1 MKKRILAF
9 LIAFVLVLCSI
20 TANNSLYVSASNSAN
35 DLVSIAKGELGN
47 GYSKYTKYV
56 GAIDGSYNYAWCA
69 AFVSWCGNQAGVSCI
84 GKTASCY
91 QQYNYMTSHGGTV
104 VDSPQAGDIVFFYC
118 SKCSGLAN
126 NWCHIGI
133 MINSQTSIDGNYT
146 INGVAQVAYDNSYS
160 HYGSLGTKHSD
171 GIRKI
176 YVRPNYGSGAALLPG
191 TVDSTWNVP
200 AYVKASH
207 KIQTYDAWC
216 NAESGHYIDP
226 GDNCYVEAVYTN
238 GFARVRYPISSGDRW
253 AYAKAGDFE
262 LSKKVTDKV
271 NLRVWFSDTKMGNAT
286 TEFMAGQ
293 WMYLCYELTYASTGA
308 RIGNN
313 NGVAYS
319 VIQKIYDTDEQV
331 VSNCTYDND
340 NNWIAFKPDKAGRYA
355 GGVSAL
361 GGLSVEQSVYVN
373 VNYDVT
379 VKSDP
384 ESLHLTLN
392 SNDSAVIRFVGEG
405 ACPGSKYYIVDWDKS
420 ALEAGW
426 VDWEGDVRPLNVKAL
441 KTGTYKLQVG
451 YVDGYTNNVLKTI
464 YVDVTVDCSHKWGDW
479 ILMSEATCTT
489 DGSEKRTCATCG
501 AEESRTIAKTGH
513 NYTTAVVAPTCDSSG
528 YTMHRCKTCGY
539 SYKDAYKDAIGHT
552 FDAWTVTKAVTCVS
566 DGVRSRRCSTCGKCE
581 TETMKS
587 TGHSYVAKV
596 VKPTCT
602 EIGYTLHTCSGCG
615 ISYKDAYTDKT
626 DHSYSG
632 WLMTKADTC
641 TEAGEETRYC
651 TNCYTKETRAIEPKG
666 HRYSSEWTVDKEPT
680 CTEEGVKSHHCV
692 VCGSQTKKTAIAKT
706 AHIYDEGTVVKEP
719 TTTAEGLNIFI
730 CINCGNTKTEK
741 IAKLPSKKNGL
752 LKASDGK
759 YYYYKDGK
767 IQKNYTGFVRKG
779 SSQFYVKNGVW
790 KTNVNGMIRHSNGY
804 YYYVR
809 TGIIRTNFTG
819 FMLKSGKRYYFNKGI
834 WRSKYTGIVT
844 VSGKRYYVVKGIRYT
859 GTGTVK
865 VGRKTYKVVNG
876 LVR

>member
-1 MKKRILAF
+1 MMRKNRRIWMS
-9 LIAFVLVLCSI
+9 V
-20 TANNSLYVSASNSAN
+20 
-35 DLVSIAKGELGN
+35 VSILLIVCMVLPADIPAYAGANFNMNFSLSGN
-47 GYSKYTKYV
+47 GADDIIAV
-56 GAIDGSYNYAWCA
+56 ARA
-69 AFVSWCGNQAGVSCI
+69 QI
-84 GKTASCY
+84 GKT
-91 QQYNYMTSHGGTV
+91 
-104 VDSPQAGDIVFFYC
+104 GDQLAYTDQWCAMFVGDC
-118 SKCSGLAN
+118 ARLAN
-126 NWCHIGI
+126 QSSVIPYNSNCVQLQNAVLNAGGRQVSISEAQKGDLVFYGTNGGSHVEIVYAHSGSTISSIGG
-133 MINSQTSIDGNYT
+133 NSGDKSSYKTRMVRDHATQTMT
-146 INGVAQVAYDNSYS
+146 I
-160 HYGSLGTKHSD
+160 TKV
-171 GIRKI
+171 I
-176 YVRPNYGSGAALLPG
+176 RPNYSSTPALLPG

-501 AEESRTIAKTGH
+501 AEESRTIVKTGH
-513 NYTTAVVAPTCDSSG
+513 DYTTAVVAPTCDSSG

-552 FDAWTVTKAVTCVS
+552 FGAWTVTKAVTCVS

-581 TETMKS
+581 TETVES

-596 VKPTCT
+596 VQPTCT
-602 EIGYTLHTCSGCG
+602 EMGYTLHTCSGCG

-651 TNCYTKETRAIEPKG
+651 TNCYTKETRTIEPKG

-692 VCGSQTKKTAIAKT
+692 VCGSRTKKTAIAKT

-865 VGRKTYKVVNG
+865 VGGKTYKVVNG